1 MICAVWSAPVGPVAL
16 GEEEGRLV
24 RLWLPGQIPPDLA
37 LGDSPALAAGL
48 LALQGYFRGRPVPK
62 DLPLSPGG
70 TPFQRAVWAALED
83 IPWGETRTYGHLAAQ
98 LGRPGAAR
106 AVGQACH
113 RNPLPILIPCHRVVG
128 ANGALTGFAGGLA
141 CKEALLRLE
150 RETALLL

>member
-1 MICAVWSAPVGPVAL
+1 MVCAVWNAPIGPVAL

-24 RLWLPGQIPPDLA
+24 RLWLPGQMPSGLT

-48 LALQGYFRGRPVPK
+48 SALEGYFRGCPVPK
-62 DLPLSPGG
+62 NLPLAPRG

-83 IPWGETRTYGHLAAQ
+83 IPWGETRTYGQLAAQ

-113 RNPLPILIPCHRVVG
+113 RNPLPILVPCHRVVG
-128 ANGALTGFAGGLA
+128 ANGSLTGFAGGLA
-141 CKEALLRLE
+141 CKEVLLRLE
-150 RETALLL
+150 REGHL